1 MREDEFVA
9 LKFDVDELPS
19 GSTMEWGFLAD
30 LASSPQ
36 LALVDE
42 LFIEMHFNWAP
53 KTCSRAKGGVC
64 RDLNSTSWRGKP
76 HTMQQAFDVL
86 TQLRRCGVAVHAW
99 P

>member
-19 GSTMEWGFLAD
+19 GSTMEWGFLAA

-36 LALVDE
+36 LVLVDE
-42 LFIEMHFNWAP
+42 LFIELHATFPRWPGSNASLHAWGEGF
-53 KTCSRAKGGVC
+53 SHG
-64 RDLNSTSWRGKP
+64 DHSSWQG
-76 HTMQQAFDVL
+76 FDVL
-86 TQLRRCGVAVHAW
+86 RELRRCGVAVHAW